1 MDFWRTLIM
10 TACHAVSDVGTA
22 PPHETAASL
31 SRSLKSFTQRMKTW
45 VGTCA
50 DYYEATSLYDELR
63 RLSDAELRKRGLS
76 RDTVARDVCQAC
88 DRSGFR

>member
-1 MDFWRTLIM
+1 M
-10 TACHAVSDVGTA
+10 TTYHAVSDVGTI
-22 PPHETAASL
+22 PSHETAASL
-31 SRSLKSFTQRMKTW
+31 SRWMKLFAQRMKTW

-50 DYYEATSLYDELR
+50 NYYEAASLYDELR
-63 RLSDAELRKRGLS
+63 RLSDAELSKRGLS